1 MSNHSSAY
9 ASADSMSPA
18 TRKPARSLWR
28 RFFDAWVRSYQNRLD
43 QNGNIVMCEFY
54 ETSLKYVVPGLG
66 GPLGGDPSCK
76 RLDGARRAWVPACAG
91 TTGKS
96 GDDGLKRE

>member
-28 RFFDAWVRSYQNRLD
+28 RFFDAWVQSYQNRLD
-43 QNGNIVMCEFY
+43 QNGNIVMCEF
-54 ETSLKYVVPGLG
+54 
-66 GPLGGDPSCK
+66 
-76 RLDGARRAWVPACAG
+76 
-91 TTGKS
+91 
-96 GDDGLKRE
+96 